1 MNEASPP
8 WHFDRAA
15 ALDRLDHDPDLLAN
29 MIRQFLEEAP
39 VTLAAIDAAVNAG
52 DGAAIGDAA
61 HALKTAAGY
70 LAADALC
77 LRAQTIEGFGRV
89 GQIDDARAAWPALAA
104 SAAGVIA
111 ALERVAEDEE

>member
-1 MNEASPP
+1 MNDVSTP

-39 VTLAAIDAAVNAG
+39 VTLAAIDTAIAAG
-52 DGAAIGDAA
+52 DGAVIGEAA
-61 HALKTAAGY
+61 HALKTSAGY

-77 LRAQTIEGFGRV
+77 LRAQTIEGFGRA
-89 GQIDDARAAWPALAA
+89 GQIEGARAAWPALAA

-111 ALERVAEDEE
+111 ALQRAAAG